1 MSETKVEHRRTYAEM
16 TVDSPNPLAR
26 YSHRARIL
34 RSINTIKRH
43 LDPKGVFVD
52 FGAGTGLLL
61 YTVRQLFPGAELIGV
76 EPHLEC
82 LFPGSARYVPS
93 LSDLPDCSVDVIGGF
108 EVCEHLYAHELRDFL
123 GDCRRILRPE
133 GHLILSVPIMHGL
146 TVGLKIINHLR
157 NGGSSSY
164 RFLDVCRATFGLSV
178 TPDPDP
184 RGSHKG
190 FDFRRFSK
198 TVEGL
203 FKVESRFFSPLESA
217 PWFLNSQVFLIC
229 VPIAIGEA

>member
-93 LSDLPDCSVDVIGGF
+93 PVSYTHLFLCRIVAAVLRRRTCIIRAYPAALMNR
-108 EVCEHLYAHELRDFL
+108 EV
-123 GDCRRILRPE
+123 
-133 GHLILSVPIMHGL
+133 
-146 TVGLKIINHLR
+146 
-157 NGGSSSY
+157 
-164 RFLDVCRATFGLSV
+164 
-178 TPDPDP
+178 
-184 RGSHKG
+184 
-190 FDFRRFSK
+190 
-198 TVEGL
+198 
-203 FKVESRFFSPLESA
+203 
-217 PWFLNSQVFLIC
+217 
-229 VPIAIGEA
+229 